1 MAAAAIQA
9 ALTLFAG
16 AGIALMFERLF
27 WPVTRSDPKEDLQ
40 FRAQAAIWL

>member
-1 MAAAAIQA
+1 MAAAVVQA

-16 AGIALMFERLF
+16 AGIAFTFERLL
-27 WPVTRSDPKEDLQ
+27 WPVTRLDPKQDLQ